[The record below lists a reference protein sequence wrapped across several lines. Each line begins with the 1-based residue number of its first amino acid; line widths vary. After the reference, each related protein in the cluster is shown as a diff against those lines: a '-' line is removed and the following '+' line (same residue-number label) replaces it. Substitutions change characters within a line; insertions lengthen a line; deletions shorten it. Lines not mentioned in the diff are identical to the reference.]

1 MAPRDLDTAQ
11 FGAVLIKPDMS
22 YIDTKPNIFEDNK
35 TYIACKHDYS
45 DLEEKID
52 FVMSNYH
59 EVQEKIVLNM
69 RKKIESQIHPNNIA
83 LHLYDV
89 FKELK
94 GVMV

>member
-1 MAPRDLDTAQ
+1 MLHD
-11 FGAVLIKPDMS
+11 
-22 YIDTKPNIFEDNK
+22 IFEDNK

-52 FVMSNYH
+52 FVMSNYD

-69 RKKIESQIHPNNIA
+69 RKKIESHMHPNNIA